1 MPAAAD
7 AALDAT
13 PAGTDAGAGPDVDP
27 GEHAEALRRARDEL
41 SGLGDAVV
49 VDGPLGALT
58 TYRVGGTAD
67 LVVRPRSLDDLAA
80 VGRAIDASS
89 LPALVLGRGSNL
101 LVADAGYRG
110 IVVSLAEVTDHLRV
124 DAERGV
130 VDVGSAVALPVVAR
144 RLAPLGL
151 TGFEW
156 AVGVP
161 GSIGGAV
168 RMNAGGHGSD
178 TAASLV
184 DVTVHDLR
192 DGRRRTV
199 PADELGLRFRASS
212 LGPHEVVLG
221 ARLRVAPGDPE
232 RAKAELSEI
241 VAWRRANQPGGQNAG
256 SVFVNPV
263 PGEVSA
269 GALIDGIGLR
279 GVRLGTASVS
289 TKHANFIQS
298 DEGGSADDV
307 FALMAMVRERV
318 ERETGFALRSEI
330 RLVGFADRGVQD
342 GRDGDATPAG
352 SRDESAA
359 GGRGAAPAGGPGA
372 VRGDGDGTGAGS

>member
-7 AALDAT
+7 AALDST
-13 PAGTDAGAGPDVDP
+13 PAASDPPPAGAGDPSADTSADTSADGAAVADAASPDPTDGHDVADVDP
-27 GEHAEALRRARDEL
+27 VEHRAAVGRALDEL
-41 SGLGDAVV
+41 SDLGDAVV
-49 VDGPLGALT
+49 ADGPLGALT

-67 LVVRPRSLDDLAA
+67 VVVRPRSLDDLAA
-80 VGRAIDASS
+80 VGRALEASS
-89 LPALVLGRGSNL
+89 LPVLVLGRGSNL

-124 DAERGV
+124 DAERCV

-161 GSIGGAV
+161 GSVGGAV

-178 TAASLV
+178 TAASLI

-199 PADELGLRFRASS
+199 PAADLGLRFRASS
-212 LGPHEVVLG
+212 LGPHEVVPA
-221 ARLRVAPGDPE
+221 ARLQLSAGDPE

-279 GVRLGTASVS
+279 GARLGTASVS
-289 TKHANFIQS
+289 GKHANFIQS

-307 FALMAMVRERV
+307 FSLMALVRERV

-330 RLVGFADRGVQD
+330 RLVGFP
-342 GRDGDATPAG
+342 DGDVRREGG
-352 SRDESAA
+352 S
-359 GGRGAAPAGGPGA
+359 
-372 VRGDGDGTGAGS
+372 